1 MYDCNCLIHPF
12 QNDPGTSQSQR
23 VMEDLLS
30 GAAKIDAR
38 DLADLLDYFM
48 QMSRHVNF
56 YYVRSGDTKMTVSDW
71 QSFFQKSIPFTLA
84 SVIKTP
90 SAEIEQNFA
99 LYNSL
104 FEKRHS
110 STGLQLHAYFIYYR
124 FINEINKWYLA
135 VKGSGLPIESFLEI
149 LIKDKLQQPLK
160 LFIAYTNAAVKWYGI
175 KKIDFSKLDMEIWNI
190 EANDLYAIDNSFQS
204 DSNGIITYS
213 KFQRINNLFQNF
225 KTISTPFFD
234 SLKLI
239 CAEAKNNLELS
250 LLPLKEELQKK
261 HPPHLGLLF
270 AFLNIF
276 RQLQDDLNGYTR
288 KHLDFFYKDVLQ
300 IKSQDAVAD
309 KTHVIFEIQKQ
320 LEKYLI
326 KKGLLVKDGKDLN
339 KQQIFFSLDDDIVV
353 NKTEVADTKTLFL
366 NNQIGLEHTYLEGV
380 YIANDA
386 TKANGIDKDFI
397 DSQPKN
403 FPTLGAK
410 LSKYSDPETKI
421 IKPYP
426 NARLGFILSSPVLY
440 LKEGTRTI
448 NITLACQLK
457 DSLCADIGNEII
469 KASKDCCDDP
479 ELTSKIKNSGKNQY
493 PNFLMSTAIFLQVQN
508 LISEQYIYLSED
520 IFKLAKSKGLDE
532 KSIQQLRDNFLKD
545 IQPLTACYCD
555 IPVYKTEISVN
566 LTEWIPF
573 IDSTVPDIKQLIDEI
588 FKPESILNVVF
599 SGEKDW
605 VKPATTNISMSDL
618 VSTID
623 ASGKII
629 YTFELLINAS
639 VSADQPSVSFYDSK
653 NLKEDFGTTQPL
665 IKIELNDRLKLSPDI
680 SLPAQGGDKQKCC
693 DQDASCCLLKND
705 NNPTQLISFYHFFRN
720 VEVLKNTGTDNT
732 RIDVQVCG
740 LKNFIVQNDES
751 LQDVNGP
758 VYFFGTRP
766 VVRNFDIYTLPIVHD
781 TTNSGPSFYLG
792 SKEVFCK
799 NWKSVRINLNWK
811 DKPND
816 FREYYKG
823 YVVEDPNATPQV
835 FGLDEDH
842 FLIKVSSLKDGI
854 WKDEVGFRKLFDKVP
869 SDALPLLPPNTDSC
883 EHKNSDEENIYSQGI
898 LLISS
903 DFGFA
908 NQQFCISESDFT
920 KFDTSSRNGFIK
932 INLRDQDFLHKDYA
946 FVLSRQMMALGRYP
960 GALLE
965 GAVYKVDGNTVIVF
979 KSTGKTIVEL
989 KDDVNSTKEK
999 AQFSSDKADD
1009 LNTTF
1014 DNAIDLAAAP
1024 PFDSIDDGERNTLI
1038 PLVHDN
1044 KTLSNDTLAQAIAT
1058 QLKLGDL
1065 QKLIS
1070 IFDVFTGEI
1079 VKPLTVLIPNEPW
1092 TPIIS
1097 NMSLDYTATAT
1108 LEDIDLIHLYPYTG
1122 TYKAEE
1128 IKLRPT
1134 LFPAFCD
1141 EGTLFLGLKNLV
1153 PGNNLNLLFQLA
1165 EATSDSESE
1174 KQEVQWNYLDN
1185 NVWKP
1190 LRKGFEVLDDA
1201 SENLTTSG
1209 IVKLAMPANMT
1220 NDNTLMPKGLHWI
1233 KASIPQNSKAVSET
1247 IGIHPQA
1254 ISVTFT
1260 NDEANDRLRLS
1271 EPLPAGKISKLNV
1284 ADAYVKSVQQ
1294 PYETFGGEVP
1304 EIEQQYYVRVSEQLR
1319 HKGRAIQKFDYERL
1333 VLEEFPQLFKAKCIN
1348 HSFALDAHLYKNDFP
1363 YAPGYVILAVIPD
1376 LNKMQAGK
1384 SFEPKV
1390 PVSIIEKIE
1399 TYIRKRT
1406 SPFVRFRAMNPRYEK
1421 INFCL
1426 RVNLLPG
1433 KDENYYKEQL
1443 KEDLKELLAP
1453 WAVGKYDKLTFGQ
1466 CVYRSD
1472 IIRLLENSDYVD
1484 FITDFRMSKA
1494 IPIATGA
1501 PDSSLAKICPDT
1513 PRSILIAGDIEV
1525 CINKPDCDDWK
1536 MCYENDGQ
1544 IKIDCCTTEKI
1555 PVADYCIDKTIP
1567 IE

>member
-1 MYDCNCLIHPF
+1 MD
-12 QNDPGTSQSQR
+12 
-23 VMEDLLS
+23 DLLS

-38 DLADLLDYFM
+38 TLADLLDYFT
-48 QMSRHVNF
+48 QMSRHINF
-56 YYVRSGDTKMTVSDW
+56 YDTQLAISDW
-71 QSFFQKSIPFTLA
+71 QPFFQKSIPFTLA
-84 SVIKTP
+84 SIIKIASP
-90 SAEIEQNFA
+90 EIEQNFA
-99 LYNSL
+99 YYHSL
-104 FEKRHS
+104 FEKKPS

-124 FINEINKWYLA
+124 FIKKINSWYLS
-135 VKGSGLPIESFLEI
+135 VKDSGLPIESFLEI
-149 LIKDKLQQPLK
+149 LIKDKLQQSLK
-160 LFIAYTNAAVKWYGI
+160 FFIAYTNAAVKWYGI
-175 KKIDFSKLDMEIWNI
+175 KKIDFSKLDMDVWNLQ
-190 EANDLYAIDNSFQS
+190 AADLYAIDVSFQS
-204 DSNGIITYS
+204 DSNGSPVYS
-213 KFQRINNLFQNF
+213 KFRRINNLFQNF
-225 KTISTPFFD
+225 KTISSPFFD
-234 SLKLI
+234 SIKLI
-239 CAEAKNNLELS
+239 SAEAENNLEPS

-300 IKSQDAVAD
+300 IKSRDAIAD
-309 KTHVIFEIQKQ
+309 KTHIIFEIQKQ
-320 LEKYLI
+320 IEKYLI
-326 KKGLLVKDGKDLN
+326 KKRVLVKDGKDLN
-339 KQQIFFSLDDDIVV
+339 KQQILFSLDDDIVV

-366 NNQIGLEHTYLEGV
+366 NNQIAFQQTYVEGV

-386 TKANGIDKDFI
+386 TKADGIAKDFI
-397 DSQPKN
+397 DGQPKN
-403 FPTLGAK
+403 FSTLGAK
-410 LSKYSDPETKI
+410 LSKYGDPETKI

-426 NARLGFILSSPVLY
+426 NARLGFILASPVLY

-448 NITLACQLK
+448 DITLACQLK
-457 DSLCADIGNEII
+457 DSLCADIGNELIES
-469 KASKDCCDDP
+469 SKNCCDDDKAGGVTP
-479 ELTSKIKNSGKNQY
+479 ELTNQY
-493 PNFLMSTAIFLQVQN
+493 PEFLSTDIIFSQIKN
-508 LISEQYIYLSED
+508 NISRKYIYLNED
-520 IFKLAKSKGLDE
+520 IFKQGLSKGLEDDFVQ
-532 KSIQQLRDNFLKD
+532 KIRDQYLQEGRLFE
-545 IQPLTACYCD
+545 PCYCD
-555 IPVYKTEISVN
+555 IPIYKTETSVFADDWDTFISS
-566 LTEWIPF
+566 F
-573 IDSTVPDIKQLIDEI
+573 ITDPDIRKLIDEI
-588 FKPESILNVVF
+588 FKAETILNVVF

-605 VKPATTNISMSDL
+605 LQPSVCNITMNNLTGDTFTLTIHAT
-618 VSTID
+618 
-623 ASGKII
+623 
-629 YTFELLINAS
+629 INP
-639 VSADQPSVSFYDSK
+639 DQPPVSFYDSEK
-653 NLKEDFGTTQPL
+653 LKEDFATTQPL
-665 IKIELNDRLKLSPDI
+665 VKIELNDRLKFLWTI
-680 SLPAQGGDKQKCC
+680 SQKPPEDSLQKKCC
-693 DQDASCCLLKND
+693 EQDESCCLLKNE
-705 NNPTQLISFYHFFRN
+705 NNPPQIISFYHFFRN
-720 VEVLKNTGTDNT
+720 VEVLKNIGTDNT

-781 TTNSGPSFYLG
+781 TANSGPSFYLG
-792 SKEVFCK
+792 SKEIFCK
-799 NWKSVRINLNWK
+799 KWKSLRINLNWK

-842 FLIKVSSLKDGI
+842 FLIKISSLEDGI
-854 WKDEVGFRKLFDKVP
+854 WIDEAGFRKLFDTVP
-869 SDALPLLPPNTDSC
+869 PDSLPLLPPNTNSC
-883 EHKNSDEENIYSQGI
+883 EHKNADGENIYSQGI
-898 LLISS
+898 LLLSS
-903 DFGFA
+903 DFGFT

-920 KFDTSSRNGFIK
+920 KFDASSRNGFIK

-960 GALLE
+960 DALLE

-979 KSTGKTIVEL
+979 RSTGKTIVEL
-989 KDDVNSTKEK
+989 KDDVNLTKDK
-999 AQFSSDKADD
+999 AQFSSDKADG

-1014 DNAIDLAAAP
+1014 DNAIDLATAP
-1024 PFDSIDDGERNTLI
+1024 PFDSIDDGERDTLI

-1044 KTLSNDTLAQAIAT
+1044 KTLANETLAQAINT
-1058 QLKLGDL
+1058 QSKLGDL
-1065 QKLIS
+1065 QKLLS
-1070 IFDVFTGEI
+1070 IFDIVTGEI

-1097 NMSLDYTATAT
+1097 NMSLDYTASAT
-1108 LEDIDLIHLYPYTG
+1108 LEDINLIHLYPYTG

-1128 IKLRPT
+1128 IKLQPT
-1134 LFPAFCD
+1134 LFPTFCD

-1174 KQEVQWNYLDN
+1174 KQEVQWHYLDS

-1220 NDNTLMPKGLHWI
+1220 NDNTIMPKGLHWI

-1247 IGIHPQA
+1247 AGIHPQA
-1254 ISVTFT
+1254 IRVTFT
-1260 NDEANDRLRLS
+1260 NDEANDKLRLS
-1271 EPLPAGKISKLNV
+1271 EPLPAESISKLNV
-1284 ADAYVKSVQQ
+1284 ADANVKSVQQ

-1333 VLEEFPQLFKAKCIN
+1333 ALQEFPQLFKAKCIN

-1376 LNKMQAGK
+1376 LNKLKAGN

-1426 RVNLLPG
+1426 KVNLLPG

-1453 WAVGKYDKLTFGQ
+1453 WAVGKYDKLTFGE

-1472 IIRLLENSDYVD
+1472 IIRFLENTDYVD
-1484 FITDFRMSKA
+1484 FITDFAMSKA
-1494 IPIATGA
+1494 TNS
-1501 PDSSLAKICPDT
+1501 PDSSLSKICPDT

-1525 CINKPDCDDWK
+1525 CINKPGCDDWK

-1544 IKIDCCTTEKI
+1544 VKTDCCTTEKI

-1567 IE
+1567 IG

>member
-23 VMEDLLS
+23 VMDDLLT
-30 GAAKIDAR
+30 GATKIDAR
-38 DLADLLDYFM
+38 TLADLLQYFV
-48 QMSRHVNF
+48 QISRHINF
-56 YYVRSGDTKMTVSDW
+56 YDTQLNVSDW

-90 SAEIEQNFA
+90 LTEIEKNFA

-104 FEKRHS
+104 FEKKPS
-110 STGLQLHAYFIYYR
+110 STGLQLQAYFIYYR
-124 FINEINKWYLA
+124 FIKKINDWYLS
-135 VKGSGLPIESFLEI
+135 VKDSGLPIESFLQI
-149 LIKDKLQQPLK
+149 LIKDKLQPPLK
-160 LFIAYTNAAVKWYGI
+160 LFIGYSNAAVKWYGI
-175 KKIDFSKLDMEIWNI
+175 KKIDFTKLDADAWNLDIADLFEI
-190 EANDLYAIDNSFQS
+190 DDSFKT
-204 DSNGIITYS
+204 GAYS
-213 KFQRINNLFQNF
+213 KFQQINNLYEKC
-225 KTISTPFFD
+225 KTIFSPFFD
-234 SLKLI
+234 TIKVI
-239 CAEAKNNLELS
+239 TPEAENNLEQS

-276 RQLQDDLNGYTR
+276 RHLQDDLNGYTR

-300 IKSQDAVAD
+300 LNPKGASPD
-309 KTHVIFEIQKQ
+309 KAHVIFEIQKQ
-320 LEKYLI
+320 LEKYLL

-339 KQQIFFSLDDDIVV
+339 KQQILFSLDDDIVV
-353 NKTEVADTKTLFL
+353 NKTEVADKKTLFL
-366 NNQIGLEHTYLEGV
+366 NNQIALEQTYVEGV
-380 YIANDA
+380 YMANDA
-386 TKANGIDKDFI
+386 TKADGIDKDFT
-397 DSQPKN
+397 DDKPKN

-410 LSKYSDPETKI
+410 LSKYSDPQTKI
-421 IKPYP
+421 IKAYT
-426 NARLGFILSSPVLY
+426 NARLGFILASPVLY

-457 DSLCADIGNEII
+457 NSICADIEDQAIE
-469 KASKDCCDDP
+469 ASKNCCDEDIVGNVNP
-479 ELTSKIKNSGKNQY
+479 GVKNEYPGFLTADIIFSAVKNNISKKY
-493 PNFLMSTAIFLQVQN
+493 V
-508 LISEQYIYLSED
+508 YLNED
-520 IFKLAKSKGLDE
+520 IFKLALSKGLNEDF
-532 KSIQQLRDNFLKD
+532 IQKVRNEFMQAQKLFA
-545 IQPLTACYCD
+545 PCYCD
-555 IPVYKTEISVN
+555 EPIYKTETSVFFDN
-566 LTEWIPF
+566 WDAFVKTI
-573 IDSTVPDIKQLIDEI
+573 ITDANIRKLIDDI
-588 FKPESILNVVF
+588 FPAETVLNVLF

-605 VKPATTNISMSDL
+605 LQPTDCNITINNLTGDTFTL
-618 VSTID
+618 TINSTI
-623 ASGKII
+623 
-629 YTFELLINAS
+629 N
-639 VSADQPSVSFYDSK
+639 ADQPPVGFYDAEK
-653 NLKEDFGTTQPL
+653 LKEDFDTTQPL
-665 IKIELNDRLKLSPDI
+665 VKVELNDHLKLIFDI
-680 SLPAQGGDKQKCC
+680 LPLSQPEKQHKCC
-693 DQDASCCLLKND
+693 DQDESCCLLKNE
-705 NNPTQLISFYHFFRN
+705 NNPPQIISFYHFFRN
-720 VEVLKNTGTDNT
+720 IEVLKNIGAENT

-766 VVRNFDIYTLPIVHD
+766 VIRNFDIYTLPIVHD
-781 TTNSGPSFYLG
+781 TLNSGPSFYIG

-799 NWKSVRINLNWK
+799 KWKSVRVNLNWK

-823 YVVEDPNATPQV
+823 YVLEDPNATPQV

-842 FLIKVSSLKDGI
+842 FLIKISSLEDGI
-854 WKDEVGFRKLFDKVP
+854 WKDEAGFRKLFDKVP
-869 SDALPLLPPNTDSC
+869 PDPLPLLPPNTNSC
-883 EHKNSDEENIYSQGI
+883 EHKTSNGENIYYQAI
-898 LLISS
+898 VLLSS

-908 NQQFCISESDFT
+908 NQQYCIAEPDFK
-920 KFDTSSRNGFIK
+920 KFDASSRNGFIK

-946 FVLSRQMMALGRYP
+946 FILSRQMMALGRYP
-960 GALLE
+960 DALLE
-965 GAVYKVDGNTVIVF
+965 GAVYEGDGNTVIVF
-979 KSTGKTIVEL
+979 KNTGKIIVDL
-989 KDDVNSTKEK
+989 KDDINATKGK
-999 AQFSSDKADD
+999 AQSSSNKADD
-1009 LNTTF
+1009 LNNTF
-1014 DNAIDLAAAP
+1014 DNAINWATAP
-1024 PFDSIDDGERNTLI
+1024 PLNSIDDGERDTLI

-1044 KTLSNDTLAQAIAT
+1044 KTLANNTSSQANAT
-1058 QLKLGDL
+1058 VTKLNDL
-1065 QKLIS
+1065 QTLLNFFDSSGNLVKKLS
-1070 IFDVFTGEI
+1070 
-1079 VKPLTVLIPNEPW
+1079 VLIPNEPW

-1097 NMSLDYTATAT
+1097 NMSLDYTASAT
-1108 LEDIDLIHLYPYTG
+1108 IEDIDLIHLYPYSG
-1122 TYKAEE
+1122 TYKHEE
-1128 IKLRPT
+1128 IKLQPT
-1134 LFPAFCD
+1134 LFPTFCD

-1174 KQEVQWNYLDN
+1174 KQEVQWHYLDSN
-1185 NVWKP
+1185 AWKP
-1190 LRKGFEVLDDA
+1190 LRKGFEVLNDA

-1220 NDNTLMPKGLHWI
+1220 DDNTVMPKGFFWI
-1233 KASIPQNSKAVSET
+1233 KASVSQNSKAVSET
-1247 IGIHPQA
+1247 AGIYSQA

-1260 NDEANDRLRLS
+1260 NDEANDKLRLS
-1271 EPLPAGKISKLNV
+1271 QPLPAGSISKLNV
-1284 ADAYVKSVQQ
+1284 ADASVKSVQQ
-1294 PYETFGGEVP
+1294 PYDSFGGAVP

-1333 VLEEFPQLFKAKCIN
+1333 ALQQFPQLFKAKCIN

-1376 LNKMQAGK
+1376 LNKLQAGN

-1399 TYIRKRT
+1399 TFIRKRI

-1453 WAVGKYDKLTFGQ
+1453 WAVGQYDKLTFGQ

-1472 IIRLLENSDYVD
+1472 IIRFLENTDYVD
-1484 FITDFRMSKA
+1484 FITDFRMSKQ
-1494 IPIATGA
+1494 TNK
-1501 PDSSLAKICPDT
+1501 PDSQSAKICPDT

-1536 MCYENDGQ
+1536 MCYENDRQ
-1544 IKIDCCTTEKI
+1544 IKTDCCTTEKI
-1555 PVADYCIDKTIP
+1555 LIADYCIDKNIP
-1567 IE
+1567 IG